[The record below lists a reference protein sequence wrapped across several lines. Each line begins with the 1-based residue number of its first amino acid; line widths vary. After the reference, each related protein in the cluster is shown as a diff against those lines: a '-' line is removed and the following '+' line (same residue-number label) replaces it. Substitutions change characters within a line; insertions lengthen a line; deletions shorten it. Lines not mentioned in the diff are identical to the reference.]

1 MVKYALFIGADLRG
15 PTHLQPSGGRD
26 DPHFTY
32 LLKVLIWHHLG
43 VFDFQSSRL
52 RHLIFADLS
61 QVRCESC
68 GEERDKDIGLRLGEM
83 IRLKSHLFHAPDFL
97 SAHLDRRRAHVL
109 LKVVPTSS
117 AASSD
122 CPPLP
127 PTHTHNPTHLRTQ
140 RYANDGY
147 SMI

>member
-15 PTHLQPSGGRD
+15 LSDLQPSGGCD

-32 LLKVLIWHHLG
+32 LLKVLIRHNLG

-83 IRLKSHLFHAPDFL
+83 TRLKSHLLHAADFL
-97 SAHLDRRRAHVL
+97 SAHLERRRAHVL
-109 LKVVPTSS
+109 LKVIPPRSVV
-117 AASSD
+117 SSD
-122 CPPLP
+122 WPRA
-127 PTHTHNPTHLRTQ
+127 HPTHLRTQ
-140 RYANDGY
+140 R
-147 SMI
+147 